1 MASFGDNTAITT
13 GTAVVV
19 ASMSVVVVLKACG
32 GRGGRDENPIAL
44 ESVRCNMES
53 KLLYVGIPESVSSP
67 ELDVA
72 VEP

>member
-1 MASFGDNTAITT
+1 MAWSG
-13 GTAVVV
+13 VVV
-19 ASMSVVVVLKACG
+19 VITAGVAGVVVSMSVVVVLKACG